1 MGTADG
7 YVGACVQCRPGESQE
22 GVVRCGSG
30 EVWVRAESGPG
41 VRGISVQL
49 RGLLQPWNPALPC
62 RLGVARDD

>member
-41 VRGISVQL
+41 V
-49 RGLLQPWNPALPC
+49 
-62 RLGVARDD
+62 ARD